1 MGIRGPTYIAISPEA
16 TPDIRAC
23 WLKAVSAE
31 IRQDERGTLV
41 LFEAN
46 LRPLWARFTAA
57 PGLASTSDMEA
68 EMEMVVWLGQI
79 GSDHFRLARSEELLD
94 IAGNWDASPFQTDQ
108 EFWRSREP
116 SSKSSARTMPVPQP
130 WPPPHRRPMLRHP
143 TSTNHSAGETLRNP
157 AKTRLTCPLP

>member
-16 TPDIRAC
+16 TPDLRAR

-108 EFWRSREP
+108 DVLAIERAIVEELGADYACSP
-116 SSKSSARTMPVPQP
+116 AMAAAAPQTHAASSN
-130 WPPPHRRPMLRHP
+130 L
-143 TSTNHSAGETLRNP
+143 N
-157 AKTRLTCPLP
+157 

>member
-16 TPDIRAC
+16 TPDIRAR

-46 LRPLWARFTAA
+46 LRPLWAWFTAA

-94 IAGNWDASPFQTDQ
+94 IAGNWDASPCQADPDVLAI
-108 EFWRSREP
+108 ERAIVEELGADYAGSP
-116 SSKSSARTMPVPQP
+116 SMAAAAAAA
-130 WPPPHRRPMLRHP
+130 P
-143 TSTNHSAGETLRNP
+143 THAAPSNLN
-157 AKTRLTCPLP
+157 